1 MDDGYIRGHRM
12 TDMES
17 RMFLIYESDRALQ
30 KVIDAL
36 NEIGCTSFTFSEEE
50 IEQMLKDGL
59 IDGRYIKIDSLC
71 N

>member
-1 MDDGYIRGHRM
+1 MQIDGIKGHRM
-12 TDMES
+12 TDIES
-17 RMFLIYESDRALQ
+17 QMFQMYEEDKAFQ
-30 KVIDAL
+30 KIVDAL
-36 NEIGCTSFTFSEEE
+36 NEIGCTSFTFSKEE